1 MNVNRS
7 TLRTTFGR
15 VLITLSALGGSALS
29 ARASDLVV
37 SDVDASSVAFDCRT
51 AAGAGTV
58 EVTVENVGG
67 TPTGSGFDVLLFE
80 DQNGNGTYDNGL
92 DLFLGQA
99 NVPGSLNPGDQAT
112 VNPSIGAT
120 FLFSKSLIYA
130 FADSDN
136 DIAESDETN
145 NLANSGASC
154 FFAPPPGQF
163 NPVIEWSWTESLTT
177 PDAVNVMMTPAVC
190 DLNGDGIPEVIFAST
205 ASIGGGYVEV
215 GYLRALNG
223 NNGTELFVVTDPA
236 HLVNTAS
243 SVAVG
248 DIDLDGRPEI
258 IACAANGT
266 QIMAFEHDGSFKWI
280 SPPLEPINWGAP
292 SIADI
297 DQDGTP
303 EIVIGRQVLNNDG
316 SLRWTGAA
324 GNGGGVVGPISCVAD
339 IDADGSPD
347 IIAGNTAYDVSGGV
361 KWQNANVVDGLD
373 AVANF
378 DGDPYGEVVVV
389 GNGAVWLL
397 DEDGTIIWGPVA
409 IPGGGNGGPP
419 TVADYDGDGLPEI
432 GVAGAADYVVLESDG
447 TIKWIAPTQDGSSNR
462 TGSSVFDFDGDG
474 VAEVVYRDEIY
485 LRVYRGTDGTV
496 LYQTPMSSCTWYEY
510 VLVADVDADGN
521 AEIVAVA
528 NNNCGYG
535 PQRGVFV
542 LGDQNDTW
550 VSTRKIWN
558 EHAYHITNVNEDG
571 TIPQFE
577 STNWQFP
584 PLGPYNNYRQNTLPG
599 RQPLAAP
606 NLTASLV
613 RVDTA
618 PCPDGVGLLARIG
631 NAGSNVAAAPV
642 NVAFYDG
649 EPGNGGLLLGVVPT
663 TINLQPGGYED
674 VTLIVSPPTGPHT
687 IWAVGDDGGNGIGSV
702 SECDETDNACTLDL
716 LEDPCGTT
724 PILLEDASVVQRG
737 GAVELEWSITR
748 DASVDSY
755 DLLRRIDGVSDFEVL
770 THLLADGS
778 GMQSYRDAT
787 VLPGNTYAYRIDAR
801 ALNGDRMTLGT
812 WSVQVKGSTLPA
824 ILGTV
829 PNPTRDAVA
838 IQFSLPSARDV
849 RLSILDTGGR
859 VVRTY
864 EAPGMLAGA
873 HEIRWDLRDS
883 NGRRIGPGV
892 YPYRLETGDS
902 KLTGKITIIK

>member
-1 MNVNRS
+1 MHSIRIPKGAA
-7 TLRTTFGR
+7 LHPLLFG
-15 VLITLSALGGSALS
+15 LLFLTAIGGAH
-29 ARASDLVV
+29 ASDLIVTEVDVSAVV
-37 SDVDASSVAFDCRT
+37 YDCHTASAN
-51 AAGAGTV
+51 GTV
-58 EVTVENVGG
+58 AVTVENVGG
-67 TPTGSGFDVLLFE
+67 TATGSGFDIVLFE
-80 DQNGNGTYDNGL
+80 DENGNGTYQSGT
-92 DLFLGQA
+92 DLFLAQA
-99 NVPGSLNPGDQAT
+99 NVPGSLNPGDTAT
-112 VNPSIGAT
+112 VTPSIAAT
-120 FLFSKSLIYA
+120 LQFSKSLIRA
-130 FADSDN
+130 FADSGN
-136 DIAESDETN
+136 NVVETDETN
-145 NLANSGASC
+145 NLGDSGASC

-163 NPVIEWSWTESLTT
+163 QPVVEWAWTSTQNV
-177 PDAVNVMMTPAVC
+177 PDALNVMMTPAVC
-190 DLNGDGIPEVIFAST
+190 DLDGDGVPEVIFAST

-215 GYLRALNG
+215 GYLRALRG
-223 NNGTELFVVTDPA
+223 DNGTELFTVTDSS

-258 IACAANGT
+258 IACAASGN
-266 QIMAFEHDGSFKWI
+266 QLMAFENDGTFKWI

-292 SIADI
+292 SIADL

-303 EIVIGRQVLNNDG
+303 EIVIGRQALNNDG
-316 SLRWTGAA
+316 SIRWSGTG
-324 GNGGGVVGPISCVAD
+324 GNGGGSVGPISCVAD
-339 IDADGSPD
+339 IDNDGSPD
-347 IIAGNTAYDVSGGV
+347 IVAGNTVYDSNGAI
-361 KWQNANVVDGLD
+361 KWINPNVVDGLD
-373 AVANF
+373 AIANF
-378 DGDPYGEVVVV
+378 DDDANGEIVVVS
-389 GNGAVWLL
+389 NGVVWLL
-397 DEDGTIIWGPVA
+397 DDTGSVIWGPVA

-419 TVADYDGDGLPEI
+419 TIADYDGDGLPEI
-432 GVAGAADYVVLESDG
+432 GVAGAADYAVFESDG
-447 TIKWIAPTQDGSSNR
+447 TVKWISATQDGSSNR

-474 VAEVVYRDEIY
+474 VAEVVYRDEVN
-485 LRVYRGTDGTV
+485 LRVYRGTDGTI

-558 EHAYHITNVNEDG
+558 EHAYHITNVNDDG
-571 TIPQFE
+571 SIPQFE

-606 NLTASLV
+606 NLTASLM

-618 PCPDGVGLLARIG
+618 PCPDGVGLVARIG

-663 TINLQPGGYED
+663 TLNLQPGSFED
-674 VTLIVSPPTGPHT
+674 LTLIVPPPAGPHT
-687 IWAVGDDGGNGIGSV
+687 IWAVADDAGSGIGAL

-724 PILLEDASVVQRG
+724 PILLENASVEVRG
-737 GAVELEWSITR
+737 SVVELEWRISG

-755 DLLRRIDGVSDFEVL
+755 DLLRQDEGMADFEVL
-770 THLLADGS
+770 THIIADDS
-778 GMQSYRDAT
+778 GVQSYRDAT
-787 VLPGNTYAYRIDAR
+787 VLPDNRYVYRIDAR
-801 ALNGDRMTLGT
+801 MLNGERITLGT
-812 WSVQVKGSTLPA
+812 WSVQMKGSTVPA

-838 IQFSLPSARDV
+838 IEFSVPTSCDV
-849 RLSILDTGGR
+849 RLAILDAGGR
-859 VVRTY
+859 VVRVY
-864 EAPGMLAGA
+864 GAAGLPAGA
-873 HEIRWDLRDS
+873 HDFRWDLTDAG
-883 NGRRIGPGV
+883 GRRMGPGV
-892 YPYRLETGDS
+892 YPYRLEIGGS
-902 KLTGKITIIK
+902 KLTGKITILK